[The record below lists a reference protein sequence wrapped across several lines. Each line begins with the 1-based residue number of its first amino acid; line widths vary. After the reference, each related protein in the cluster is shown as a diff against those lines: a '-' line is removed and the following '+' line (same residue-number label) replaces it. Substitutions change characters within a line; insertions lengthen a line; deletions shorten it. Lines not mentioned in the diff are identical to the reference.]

1 MNKQELIKK
10 MASDA
15 GITQEQARAALQSF
29 EHGVAEALANG
40 NEVKLVG
47 FGNFKT
53 SERKARTGRNPAT
66 GEAIQIPAKTAVSFI
81 AGKGLKDAVN

>member
-40 NEVKLVG
+40 NEVNLVG

-66 GEAIQIPAKTAVSFI
+66 GEAIQIPTKTAVSFI

>member
-1 MNKQELIKK
+1 MNKQDLIKK

>member
-1 MNKQELIKK
+1 

>member
-1 MNKQELIKK
+1 MNKQDLIKK

-53 SERKARTGRNPAT
+53 SERKARTGRNPKT
-66 GEAIQIPAKTAVSFI
+66 GEELQIPAKTAVTFS
-81 AGKGLKDAVN
+81 AGKTLKDAVN